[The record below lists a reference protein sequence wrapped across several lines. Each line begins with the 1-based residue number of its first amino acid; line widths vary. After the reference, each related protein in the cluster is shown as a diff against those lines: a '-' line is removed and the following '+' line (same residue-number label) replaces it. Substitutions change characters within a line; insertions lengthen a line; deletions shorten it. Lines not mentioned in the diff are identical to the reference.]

1 MKSFYPPARFFVIAL
16 LVLFLGATFTH
27 AQAKITY
34 TDFSSTAGLHLNGSA
49 AAVNNGSGNVLRIT
63 PASPYQDGSF
73 YYATP
78 VSLSSPF
85 STQFAFQFP
94 QVSPNG
100 AGSADGITFI
110 IQNSSATDAALGFEG
125 GAIGYGAD
133 DLGFFPSLGISNS
146 LAIEI
151 DTYRNSWDPATPH
164 IAAMSCLTGYNSSH
178 HGGKCANGTK
188 AGSDPTIAINSALA
202 TNVLDGKMHT
212 LKVHYDMPS
221 PGYQNV
227 TVTLDE
233 NPVLQFTFDLATLGL
248 DANDDAYLGFTA
260 STGGGFQDQD
270 ILNWYFSPDT
280 IIAPVSSTAPTTFPF
295 APTLTHAVDFSQA
308 AGNNNLT
315 YPNNDPTTIVIQS
328 TNTKVDAATWPQYV
342 TGGPL
347 ATSILLPLVDDNPS
361 GSGSNGSLFVDLCF
375 DPTLTGNAAIPLD
388 TNCPYASSASSFLL
402 GIQITGELSSNPP
415 INNPVNTGLTTAL
428 AHYEPNTT
436 NTTTWAPSTINGTP
450 NPACSVTT
458 GTASSNAPLTCDVL
472 DIQQSLYGDPT
483 DSGKTGKKGAFAM
496 LYNVAMPL
504 STVSVNGTA
513 VNAPPANNNAFSAAL
528 WFSALNSPLSLTF
541 VVNPACPLSPPTWP
555 CALGVPANYNYFTP
569 APVAGEAF
577 DFTDLLGNPVYPAPP
592 ATSPAQAVP
601 PTGFNTESVQQIT
614 FPGSSNQVS
623 LPDGQYFLQ
632 WSAVDN
638 VGILEQNVQ
647 YVSTGTCPNP
657 AGGTFSAPC
666 YQTSLFQAQVNVDS
680 TRPTISPITIN
691 PAPVYGQPS
700 TATFMCADP
709 TAANGAPASGINPTN
724 GCVGGPN
731 SLPSGVSGN
740 VDSSSAG
747 PKTFTVTATDLA
759 GNVTTSSLPYSVSQ
773 APATIT
779 LSNLTQTYTGS
790 ALSPTVTTVPSGL
803 AYTLTGG
810 ADTNAG
816 SYSVTAT
823 ITDPNYTGTTSSP
836 FVISPAA
843 ATVTLG
849 SLAQI
854 YTGSPLLATA
864 TTSPANLAV
873 SFTYNGSPTAPTNAG
888 SYAVVATI
896 TNPNYAGTANG
907 TLVISPA
914 AAAVTLTNLTQTYTG
929 SALSPTV
936 TTTPPGLSTTLTGG
950 GDINAGSY
958 AVTATIT
965 NPNYTGTAS
974 GTLVISP
981 AAATVTFSN
990 LTLAYTGSALSPT
1003 VATSPVGLSTTL
1015 TGGGDINAGSYAV
1028 TATITNANYTG
1039 TASGTFVISRAAA
1052 TVAFSN
1058 LAQIYAGSALSPT
1071 VTTTPSGLTY
1081 TLTGAPD
1088 TNAGSYAVTATIT
1101 NANYTGTASGTFVIS
1116 PAAATVT
1123 LSNLTQAYTGNAL
1136 SPTVTTTPSG
1146 LTYTLTGAPDTNA
1159 GSYAVIATITNPN
1172 YTGSASGTFVI
1183 TRPAA
1188 SVSPSSVNFGTVK
1201 AGTVVSQ
1208 NVTLKNTGTETMT
1221 INSIKIG
1228 ASADNDE
1235 FSTTNNCGSTLAA
1248 GSSCSITV
1256 SYHSDRDDGNG
1267 VKGTL
1272 VITDNAPGSPQ
1283 SVTLSGKT

>member
-1 MKSFYPPARFFVIAL
+1 MKMFYPPARFFGFAL
-16 LVLFLGATFTH
+16 WFLFLGATLAH
-27 AQAKITY
+27 AQAQFTY

-49 AAVNNGSGNVLRIT
+49 AVVNNGSANVLRIT
-63 PASPYQDGSF
+63 PATILQDGSF

-78 VSLSSPF
+78 LSLSSGFTTKF
-85 STQFAFQFP
+85 SFQFP

-110 IQNSSATDAALGFEG
+110 IQNASAADAALGVNG
-125 GAIGYGAD
+125 GAIGYGDD
-133 DLGFFPSLGISNS
+133 DLGLFPSLGISNS

-151 DTYRNSWDPATPH
+151 DTYRNFWDPATPH
-164 IAAMSCLTGYNSSH
+164 IAAMSCLTGNNSSH

-188 AGSDPTIAINSALA
+188 QGSDPTVAINSALA
-202 TNVLDGKMHT
+202 TNVLDGKPHT
-212 LKVHYDMPS
+212 LTIVYGTPCA
-221 PGYQNV
+221 GCQNV
-227 TVTLDE
+227 TVTLDG
-233 NPVLQFTFDLATLGL
+233 NSTLQFAFDLATLGL

-260 STGGGFQDQD
+260 STGGGFEDQD
-270 ILNWYFSPDT
+270 ILNWSYSAQT
-280 IIAPVSSTAPTTFPF
+280 VVLPVSSTTPTTLTF
-295 APTLTHAVDFSQA
+295 APSLIHVVDFSQA
-308 AGNNNLT
+308 ADNNNLT
-315 YPNNDPTTIVIQS
+315 YPNNDPTTIQIQS
-328 TNTKVDAATWPQYV
+328 TNTSIDPATWPQYV

-347 ATSILLPLVDDNPS
+347 ATSILFPLVDDNPG
-361 GSGSNGSLFVDLCF
+361 GSGSNGSVVVDLCF

-388 TNCPYASSASSFLL
+388 TNCPYSSSSSGPLL
-402 GIQITGELSSNPP
+402 GILITADFTSLPQF
-415 INNPVNTGLTTAL
+415 NNPVNTGVTTAL

-436 NTTTWAPSTINGTP
+436 VTTTWAPSTINGTP
-450 NPACSVTT
+450 NQACSNTT
-458 GTASSNAPLTCDVL
+458 GTGTGSNPLAPQTCDVL
-472 DIQQSLYGDPT
+472 DIQQSFYGDQGT
-483 DSGKTGKKGAFAM
+483 ESGKTGKKGAFAM
-496 LYNVAMPL
+496 LYNVPMPL
-504 STVSVNGTA
+504 STISVNGTP

-528 WFSALNSPLSLTF
+528 WFSALNFPLSLTF
-541 VVNPACPLSPPTWP
+541 AVNPACPLSPPTWP
-555 CALGVPANYNYFTP
+555 CVLAVPANYNYFTP
-569 APVAGEAF
+569 APIASENF
-577 DFTDLLGNPVYPAPP
+577 DFTDLLGNPVYPASP
-592 ATSPAQAVP
+592 APSPAQAAP

-638 VGILEQNVQ
+638 AGISEQNVQ
-647 YVSTGTCPNP
+647 YITTGTCPNP

-666 YQTSLFQAQVNVDS
+666 YQTTLFQAQVNVDS
-680 TRPTISPITIN
+680 TPPIISNITIN

-700 TATFMCADP
+700 TATFTCTDP
-709 TAANGAPASGINPTN
+709 TATNGAPASGINPTN

-731 SLPSGVSGN
+731 SQPSGVSGN
-740 VDSSSAG
+740 VDTSSAG

-790 ALSPTVTTVPSGL
+790 ALSPTVTTVPPGL
-803 AYTLTGG
+803 AYTLSGA

-823 ITDPNYTGTTSSP
+823 ITNPNYTGTTNGTFVISP
-836 FVISPAA
+836 AAATVALGSLAQIYTGSPLVATATTSPANLATSITYNGSTTAPTSVGSYAVVATITNANYTGSANGTLVISPAA

-854 YTGSPLLATA
+854 YTGSPLAATA
-864 TTSPANLAV
+864 TTNPANLAV
-873 SFTYNGSPTAPTNAG
+873 SFTYNGSPTAPTNVG
-888 SYAVVATI
+888 SYTVV
-896 TNPNYAGTANG
+896 
-907 TLVISPA
+907 
-914 AAAVTLTNLTQTYTG
+914 
-929 SALSPTV
+929 
-936 TTTPPGLSTTLTGG
+936 
-950 GDINAGSY
+950 
-958 AVTATIT
+958 ATIT
-965 NPNYTGTAS
+965 NPNYTGTAN
-974 GTLVISP
+974 GTL
-981 AAATVTFSN
+981 
-990 LTLAYTGSALSPT
+990 
-1003 VATSPVGLSTTL
+1003 
-1015 TGGGDINAGSYAV
+1015 
-1028 TATITNANYTG
+1028 
-1039 TASGTFVISRAAA
+1039 VISRAAA

-1058 LAQIYAGSALSPT
+1058 LAQIYTGSALAPT

-1101 NANYTGTASGTFVIS
+1101 NPNYTGTANGTFVIS

-1123 LSNLTQAYTGNAL
+1123 LSNLTQAYTGSAL

-1146 LTYTLTGAPDTNA
+1146 LGYTLAGAPDTNA
-1159 GSYAVIATITNPN
+1159 GSYAVTATITNPN
-1172 YTGSASGTFVI
+1172 YTGTASGTFVI

-1188 SVSPSSVNFGTVK
+1188 SVSPSSVNFGTVR

-1208 NVTLKNTGTETMT
+1208 NVTLKNTGTGTMT

-1235 FSTTNNCGSTLAA
+1235 FSTTNNCGSTLAP
-1248 GSSCSITV
+1248 GSSCTITV

-1283 SVTLSGKT
+1283 SITLSGKT